1 MKKKITLE
9 NIACIFIILCPVLDM
24 ASFIFR
30 NAFDTSFSPSTFIRP
45 IIPIVLG
52 IIMFFKTNRKL
63 KLVLLAIIYAVY
75 GAVHLYLFQTLK
87 TSLSYSSVTHE
98 LQYIVNYT
106 FMILNLILYLWISKD
121 DTDKLKKSLAIS
133 CAIYIISIYI
143 SILTGT
149 SSSTYIEGMGYK
161 GWFESGNSI
170 SAILTLS
177 LFIIIM
183 FVKEKKYIIPVIALL
198 VAVRDFLDDY
208 YWNKSRFIWF
218 YISFSSI
225 CSL

>member
-1 MKKKITLE
+1 MKKKFTLE
-9 NIACIFIILCPVLDM
+9 NIACLFIILCPVLDI

-30 NAFDTSFSPSTFIRP
+30 NTFSTSFSPSTFIRP

-52 IIMFFKTNRKL
+52 IIMFFKTNKKF
-63 KLVLLAIIYAVY
+63 KLVILAIIYAVY

-87 TSLSYSSVTHE
+87 TSLSYSTVTHE
-98 LQYIVNYT
+98 LQYIINYT
-106 FMILNLILYLWISKD
+106 FMILNLILYLWIFRKD
-121 DTDKLKKSLAIS
+121 TVKLKKSLLVA
-133 CAIYIISIYI
+133 CAIYIVSIYI

-177 LFIIIM
+177 LFIVIT
-183 FVKEKKYIIPVIALL
+183 FVKEKKYRIPVIALL
-198 VAVRDFLDDY
+198 AAVRNIFNY
-208 YWNKSRFIWF
+208 SYWN
-218 YISFSSI
+218 
-225 CSL
+225 